1 MIKTILKYLMA
12 AFYVYGG
19 INHFL
24 NPDFYLAIMPPY
36 IPAHGAMVALS
47 GVAEIALGILILV
60 PRTQI
65 LAAWGIIAMLVVF
78 LPVHIHM
85 LVNHDLFPEFK
96 LFPEVGVTF
105 LWLRFP
111 LQGVLGLWAW
121 WYTRE
126 PTKKS

>member
-47 GVAEIALGILILV
+47 GVASLG
-60 PRTQI
+60 
-65 LAAWGIIAMLVVF
+65 
-78 LPVHIHM
+78 
-85 LVNHDLFPEFK
+85 
-96 LFPEVGVTF
+96 
-105 LWLRFP
+105 
-111 LQGVLGLWAW
+111 
-121 WYTRE
+121 
-126 PTKKS
+126 

>member
-1 MIKTILKYLMA
+1 MSRTKTILLWVMA
-12 AFYVYGG
+12 AFYVLGG
-19 INHFL
+19 FNHL
-24 NPDFYLAIMPPY
+24 VNPSFYLAIMPPY

-47 GVAEIALGILILV
+47 GVAEIALGVLVLV
-60 PRTQI
+60 PRSQV

-85 LVNHDLFPEFK
+85 LVNQE
-96 LFPEVGVTF
+96 LFPEVGVAF

-121 WYTRE
+121 WYTR
-126 PTKKS
+126 PFSASA

>member
-85 LVNHDLFPEFK
+85 LVNHDLSMAP
-96 LFPEVGVTF
+96 FPEVGVTL